1 MEVILISSPSK
12 KKNEVSTIRRI
23 FEMGL
28 SRFHVRK
35 PDWSLDEVRK
45 FLDEFPDE
53 CIERTVIHRRPELLS
68 EYPFAGYH
76 LSSKE
81 QYLAKEVDGTISRS
95 FHQLDELITS
105 QEKLDYVFLG
115 PIFDSVSKQ
124 GYNSAFPA
132 SELRSFFVDR
142 RKLRV
147 DLPRIVALGGIVPEK
162 VRVSLSLG
170 FDGVAALGGVW
181 GSRYPQK
188 AFMRYRTAIPS
199 RSGSENSSWL
209 EEIAVTGKENS
220 SRL

>member
-147 DLPRIVALGGIVPEK
+147 ELPRIVALGGIVPEK

-209 EEIAVTGKENS
+209 EEIAMTGKENS

>member
-12 KKNEVSTIRRI
+12 KTNEVSTIRRI

-35 PDWSLDEVRK
+35 PDWSVDELRN
-45 FLDEFPDE
+45 FLNEFPDE
-53 CIERTVIHRRPELLS
+53 CIERTVIHRRPELLA

-81 QYLAKEVDGTISRS
+81 QYWEKEVDGTISRS
-95 FHQLDELITS
+95 FHHLDELITS
-105 QEKLDYVFLG
+105 KEKLDYAFLG

-124 GYNSAFPA
+124 GYNSSFPA
-132 SELRSFFVDR
+132 SDLRSFFVDR

-147 DLPRIVALGGIVPEK
+147 ELPRIVALGGIVPEK
-162 VRVSLSLG
+162 VRVALSLG

-181 GSRYPQK
+181 GSRYPQN
-188 AFMRYRTAIPS
+188 AFMRYRTANPT
-199 RSGSENSSWL
+199 RSDPENSSWL
-209 EEIAVTGKENS
+209 EEIAMNGKLNS
-220 SRL
+220 SRS

>member
-1 MEVILISSPSK
+1 
-12 KKNEVSTIRRI
+12 
-23 FEMGL
+23 MGL

-209 EEIAVTGKENS
+209 EEIAMTGKENS

>member
-1 MEVILISSPSK
+1 
-12 KKNEVSTIRRI
+12 
-23 FEMGL
+23 MGL

-35 PDWSLDEVRK
+35 PDWSVDELRN
-45 FLDEFPDE
+45 FLNEFPDE
-53 CIERTVIHRRPELLS
+53 CIERTVIHRRPELLA

-81 QYLAKEVDGTISRS
+81 QYWGKEVDGTISRS
-95 FHQLDELITS
+95 FHHLHELITS
-105 QEKLDYVFLG
+105 NEKLDYAFLG

-124 GYNSAFPA
+124 GYNSSFPA

-147 DLPRIVALGGIVPEK
+147 ELPRIVALGGIVPEK
-162 VRVSLSLG
+162 VRVALSLG

-199 RSGSENSSWL
+199 RSDPENSSWL
-209 EEIAVTGKENS
+209 EEIAMNGKVNS
-220 SRL
+220 SRS

>member
-1 MEVILISSPSK
+1 V
-12 KKNEVSTIRRI
+12 
-23 FEMGL
+23 
-28 SRFHVRK
+28 
-35 PDWSLDEVRK
+35 DELRK

-53 CIERTVIHRRPELLS
+53 CIERTVIHRRPELLT

-81 QYLAKEVDGTISRS
+81 QYLGKEFVGTVSRS
-95 FHQLDELITS
+95 FHHLDELITS
-105 QEKLDYVFLG
+105 KEKLDYAFLG

-147 DLPRIVALGGIVPEK
+147 ELPRIVALGGLVPEK
-162 VRVSLSLG
+162 VRVALSLG

-199 RSGSENSSWL
+199 RSGPENSSWL
-209 EEIAVTGKENS
+209 EEIATNGKNDS
-220 SRL
+220 SRP

>member
-170 FDGVAALGGVW
+170 FD
-181 GSRYPQK
+181 
-188 AFMRYRTAIPS
+188 
-199 RSGSENSSWL
+199 
-209 EEIAVTGKENS
+209 
-220 SRL
+220 

>member
-209 EEIAVTGKENS
+209 EEIAMTVKENS

>member
-12 KKNEVSTIRRI
+12 KKNEVSTIRRV

-35 PDWSLDEVRK
+35 PDWSLDEIRK
-45 FLDEFPDE
+45 FLNEFPDE
-53 CIERTVIHRRPELLS
+53 CIERTVMHRRPELLT

-81 QYLAKEVDGTISRS
+81 QFLEKEIVGTISRS
-95 FHQLDELITS
+95 FHRLDELITS
-105 QEKLDYVFLG
+105 KEKLDYAFLG

-132 SELRSFFVDR
+132 TQLRSFFIDR
-142 RKLRV
+142 RRLRV
-147 DLPRIVALGGIVPEK
+147 EFPRIVALGGIVPEK

-188 AFMRYRTAIPS
+188 AFMRYRTAVPS
-199 RSGSENSSWL
+199 RSGPENSSWL
-209 EEIAVTGKENS
+209 EEIAINGKVNS
-220 SRL
+220 

>member
-12 KKNEVSTIRRI
+12 KQNEVSTIRRI

-209 EEIAVTGKENS
+209 EEIAMTGKENS

>member
-95 FHQLDELITS
+95 IHQLDELITS

-209 EEIAVTGKENS
+209 EEIAMTGKENS

>member
-209 EEIAVTGKENS
+209 EEIAMTGKENS

>member
-12 KKNEVSTIRRI
+12 KQNEVSTIRRI

-35 PDWSLDEVRK
+35 PDWSLDELRK
-45 FLDEFPDE
+45 FLDEFPDD
-53 CIERTVIHRRPELLS
+53 CIERTVIHRRPELLG

-81 QYLAKEVDGTISRS
+81 QYLEKEIDGTISRS
-95 FHQLDELITS
+95 FHHLDELITS
-105 QEKLDYVFLG
+105 KEKLDYAFLG

-132 SELRSFFVDR
+132 SQLRSFFGDR
-142 RKLRV
+142 RKLQV
-147 DLPRIVALGGIVPEK
+147 ELPRIVALGGIVPEK

-199 RSGSENSSWL
+199 RSGPGNSSWL
-209 EEIAVTGKENS
+209 EDIATNGSKGS
-220 SRL
+220 SRP

>member
-28 SRFHVRK
+28 SRLHVRK
-35 PDWSLDEVRK
+35 PDWSLDELRK

-53 CIERTVIHRRPELLS
+53 CIERTVIHRRPELLV

-81 QYLAKEVDGTISRS
+81 QYLEKNAHGTMSRS
-95 FHQLDELITS
+95 FHHLEELITS
-105 QEKLDYVFLG
+105 KEKLDYAFLG

-132 SELRSFFVDR
+132 SQLRSFFGDR
-142 RKLRV
+142 RILRV
-147 DLPRIVALGGIVPEK
+147 ELPRIVALGGIVPEK

-199 RSGSENSSWL
+199 RSAPENSSWL
-209 EEIAVTGKENS
+209 EDISTNGQNVS
-220 SRL
+220 SRP

>member
-1 MEVILISSPSK
+1 MILISSPSK

-209 EEIAVTGKENS
+209 EEIAMTGKENS